1 MTMTQSIEAAR
12 TKLLRG
18 ESAAFVI
25 RRLGAVFA
33 ALLLLAVPVLAEAA
47 TRADARPTRA
57 SSEDP
62 QFRALFQTWRNADR
76 PTREDV
82 AIPSGR
88 PVDSANLTSGF
99 GVRSDPFRAR
109 AAMHPGIDLAA
120 PIGTPVY
127 ATADG
132 VVDRSEW
139 NDGGYGNLIEID
151 HGQGIQTRYGHL
163 SQRIAQAGQMVRRGD
178 LIGLMGTTGR
188 STGSHLHYE
197 VRVAGQAIDPISFVP
212 NGAMM
217 VAAREQRQALAEGGP
232 RSGSR

>member
-1 MTMTQSIEAAR
+1 MTDSIEAAR
-12 TKLLRG
+12 TNFLNR
-18 ESAAFVI
+18 ESATFNI
-25 RRLGAVFA
+25 RRFGAVLTT
-33 ALLLLAVPVLAEAA
+33 LLLLTVPALAAAA
-47 TRADARPTRA
+47 TRADVPATRA
-57 SSEDP
+57 SNDDP
-62 QFRALFQTWRNADR
+62 QFHALFQTWRNADR

-109 AAMHPGIDLAA
+109 AAMHPGVDLAA
-120 PIGTPVY
+120 ALGTPVY

-163 SQRIAQAGQMVRRGD
+163 SERIALAGQMVHRGD
-178 LIGLMGTTGR
+178 LIGLMGSTGR

-212 NGAMM
+212 NGATM
-217 VAAREQRQALAEGGP
+217 VAARQQRQELAEGGP
-232 RSGSR
+232 RSGAR

>member
-1 MTMTQSIEAAR
+1 MTVSNHAACAR
-12 TKLLRG
+12 L
-18 ESAAFVI
+18 I
-25 RRLGAVFA
+25 RRDSTAFIVHRISAFLG
-33 ALLLLAVPVLAEAA
+33 ALLLLAVPALGEAA
-47 TRADARPTRA
+47 TRADTATRA
-57 SSEDP
+57 SNSDP
-62 QFRALFQTWRNADR
+62 QFHALFEIWLNADR
-76 PTREDV
+76 PTRDDV

-99 GVRSDPFRAR
+99 GVRSDPFRAS

-120 PIGTPVY
+120 PLGTPVY

-163 SQRIAQAGQMVRRGD
+163 SQRIAQAGQVVHRGD
-178 LIGLMGTTGR
+178 LIGLMGSTGR

-212 NGAMM
+212 NGANMM
-217 VAAREQRQALAEGGP
+217 AARQQRQALAEGGP
-232 RSGSR
+232 RSGAR

>member
-1 MTMTQSIEAAR
+1 MTMTASIQAAPVSLVQR
-12 TKLLRG
+12 DC
-18 ESAAFVI
+18 AVFI
-25 RRLGAVFA
+25 FRRIGAVLA
-33 ALLLLAVPVLAEAA
+33 ALLLVAMPAIAEAA
-47 TRADARPTRA
+47 TRADAPATRA
-57 SSEDP
+57 GGDDP
-62 QFRALFQTWRNADR
+62 RYHTLFQTWVNADR

-99 GVRSDPFRAR
+99 GIRSDPFRAS
-109 AAMHPGIDLAA
+109 AAMHPGIDLAG
-120 PIGTPVY
+120 PLGTPVY

-139 NDGGYGNLIEID
+139 NNGGYGNLIEID

-163 SQRIAQAGQMVRRGD
+163 SQRIAQAGQMVHRGE
-178 LIGLMGTTGR
+178 LIGLMGSTGR

-212 NGAMM
+212 NGAAR
-217 VAAREQRQALAEGGP
+217 VAMRQQRQELAEGGP
-232 RSGSR
+232 RAGAR

>member
-1 MTMTQSIEAAR
+1 MIVSNQAAR
-12 TKLLRG
+12 ARLIQRGAAVFLL
-18 ESAAFVI
+18 
-25 RRLGAVFA
+25 RRLGAVLG
-33 ALLLLAVPVLAEAA
+33 ALLLFAAPGLAEAA
-47 TRADARPTRA
+47 TRADAPFTRA
-57 SSEDP
+57 SEEDP
-62 QFRALFQTWRNADR
+62 QYHALFRTWLNADR

-82 AIPSGR
+82 AIPTGR
-88 PVDSANLTSGF
+88 PVEGANLTSGF
-99 GVRSDPFRAR
+99 GIRSDPFRAR

-120 PIGTPVY
+120 PLGTPVY

-163 SQRIAQAGQMVRRGD
+163 SQRIALAGQTVHRGD
-178 LIGLMGTTGR
+178 LIGLIGSTGR

-197 VRVAGQAIDPISFVP
+197 VRVAGQAIDPISLVP

-217 VAAREQRQALAEGGP
+217 VAARQQREALAEGGP
-232 RSGSR
+232 RTGAR

>member
-1 MTMTQSIEAAR
+1 MTMTVSIQAAPAS
-12 TKLLRG
+12 LVLRDT
-18 ESAAFVI
+18 AVFI
-25 RRLGAVFA
+25 FRRIGAVLA
-33 ALLLLAVPVLAEAA
+33 ALLLLIMPALAEAA
-47 TRADARPTRA
+47 TRADASATRA
-57 SSEDP
+57 GGDDP
-62 QFRALFQTWRNADR
+62 RFHALFQTWVNADR

-82 AIPSGR
+82 TIPSGR

-99 GVRSDPFRAR
+99 GIRSDPFRAR

-120 PIGTPVY
+120 PLGTPVY

-163 SQRIAQAGQMVRRGD
+163 SQRIALAGQPVHKGD
-178 LIGLMGTTGR
+178 LIGLMGSTGR

-212 NGAMM
+212 NGLAMA
-217 VAAREQRQALAEGGP
+217 AARRQREALAEGGP
-232 RSGSR
+232 RSGAR

>member
-1 MTMTQSIEAAR
+1 MTDSIVAAR
-12 TKLLRG
+12 ADLVR
-18 ESAAFVI
+18 SDPAAFI
-25 RRLGAVFA
+25 LRRFG
-33 ALLLLAVPVLAEAA
+33 ALLAAFLFLAAPGLAQA
-47 TRADARPTRA
+47 TTRGDA
-57 SSEDP
+57 SSTQARNDDP
-62 QFRALFQTWRNADR
+62 QYLALFQTWRNADR
-76 PTREDV
+76 PIRDDV

-99 GVRSDPFRAR
+99 GVRSDPFRAS

-120 PIGTPVY
+120 PLGTPVY

-139 NDGGYGNLIEID
+139 NNGGYGNLIEID

-163 SQRIAQAGQMVRRGD
+163 SQRIAQSGQVVHRGD
-178 LIGLMGTTGR
+178 LIGLMGSTGR

-212 NGAMM
+212 NGATL
-217 VAAREQRQALAEGGP
+217 VAMRQQRQAVAEGGP
-232 RSGSR
+232 RLAAR